1 MLPGFIADG
10 PGASVRRLRPLMIR
24 LTVVALLVAL
34 NSFVGEGG
42 AWSFQ
47 HVRPAGRWLLFFSLG
62 WQVVEWPL
70 LAFWLAWS
78 SGSFLSRLSVGLA
91 AIALRAAVYG
101 AWDLAGT
108 GYGISLVW
116 YVLFSVPLVL
126 GLYGLTM
133 PLRDCTAWSLV
144 GRSQDEPV
152 LATWQ
157 WSLRQLLAWT
167 TFLAIPLASAQLAN
181 QFTRV
186 TESDPRFWLALGWEF
201 GIGVLVT
208 GTVAIAVLSERLAWQ
223 WRLLMMAAAPL
234 VAFRMRVVYGWLVGS
249 HERVADSAW
258 WGVGLFTAALVNV
271 LVLRWCGLRWRRME
285 ASPDDDAN

>member
-1 MLPGFIADG
+1 MHLGSLAEEPRT
-10 PGASVRRLRPLMIR
+10 SVHSWRPLVIR

-34 NSFVGEGG
+34 NSFVGDGG

-47 HVRPAGRWLLFFSLG
+47 HVRPARWLVFFSLG
-62 WQVVEWPL
+62 WQVVEWPR

-78 SGSFLSRLSVGLA
+78 TGSFLNRFSVGLA

-101 AWDLAGT
+101 AWGLAGT
-108 GYGISLVW
+108 R
-116 YVLFSVPLVL
+116 YVLPLLWYLLFCIPPVL
-126 GLYGLTM
+126 VMCGLML
-133 PLRDCTAWSLV
+133 PLRDCTAWRLAA
-144 GRSQDEPV
+144 GSQNQPV
-152 LATWQ
+152 AANWQ

-167 TFLAIPLASAQLAN
+167 TFLAIPLAIGQMATQVIKA
-181 QFTRV
+181 
-186 TESDPRFWLALGWEF
+186 TELDTTFWLSLGWES
-201 GIGVLVT
+201 GIGALVT
-208 GTVAIAVLSERLAWQ
+208 GTVAIALLAERLVWP

-249 HERVADSAW
+249 PERVADSAW